1 MLEEVVKS
9 DEAVSNHSLA
19 LDESL
24 STFFSKQAPIPK
36 VHQYTSSVISMNL

>member
-24 STFFSKQAPIPK
+24 SAFFSKQAPR
-36 VHQYTSSVISMNL
+36 YTNIHPVSLA